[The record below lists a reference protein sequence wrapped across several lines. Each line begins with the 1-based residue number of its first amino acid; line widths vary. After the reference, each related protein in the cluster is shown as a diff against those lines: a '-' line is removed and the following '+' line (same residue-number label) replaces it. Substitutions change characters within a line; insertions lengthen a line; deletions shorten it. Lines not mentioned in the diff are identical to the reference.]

1 MLMPPLSEIPVPSP
15 AQNSSKHKL
24 ALSCDR
30 EPQLQHL
37 TGLCPSCYP
46 AGNPVGSSSSR
57 STLQASWQRQDLS
70 QPKRTHCSP
79 STHLPA
85 SQPRLAPV
93 HAVPSTAGMPACPT
107 PRHGKAPRRPRQAE
121 PRVEGPLSPAKR
133 SFHREL

>member
-1 MLMPPLSEIPVPSP
+1 MLPLSEIPVPSP

-24 ALSCDR
+24 ALSCDQGSQ
-30 EPQLQHL
+30 PQHL
-37 TGLCPSCYP
+37 TEPCPSCCP

-70 QPKRTHCSP
+70 QPKRTPRSP
-79 STHLPA
+79 SAHLPA

-93 HAVPSTAGMPACPT
+93 HAVPSAAGMPARPM